1 MNSST
6 ATPSLSNSSASGS
19 AGGSLAQRA
28 LIVGL
33 VGVAIALGGLF
44 FGGSAADP
52 VRPFIGYLIGFGFW
66 FSMSIGMMM
75 LVIMF
80 YLFDAGWPIVI
91 RRQLEHGLAAIPWL
105 ALCFVPLLL
114 LALGLFPGKAHGL
127 LWQWLDP
134 SQPLIGKPG
143 ETIAEDPL
151 FIHKAGFL
159 SLPFFL
165 VRLAIYLTVFWG
177 LSVAFR
183 KNSFAMDRDPRPEY
197 VHRCRKFA
205 AIGVFCVALSLTFA
219 AFDFFM
225 SLSYT
230 WFSTM
235 YGVWFFATSMR
246 CGIAGTILICFYM
259 SAKPGRPLYGIYNRA
274 HQYLLGC
281 LALTFT
287 VFYAY
292 VTFCQYFLIYNA
304 NIPEETFWYNLRE
317 LTAGWAHNSWWWV
330 SLAIIFGYFFIPF
343 FFLLNYHTK
352 VSRRV
357 LPCVA
362 LWVLCFHIV
371 DLYFN
376 VLPGK
381 IADDSQ
387 GNPLHYIVR
396 EFHPQIWDLASLI
409 GIGGICVWA
418 FLRSQSKAEA
428 IPIHDPRIEESLNYH
443 E

>member
-6 ATPSLSNSSASGS
+6 ASSSLPGSVAASN
-19 AGGSLAQRA
+19 AGNPAATRA
-28 LIVGL
+28 LIIGVVGL
-33 VGVAIALGGLF
+33 AIGLGGF
-44 FGGSAADP
+44 FMGLSNHD
-52 VRPFIGYLIGFGFW
+52 VRPVIGYLIGFAFW
-66 FSMSIGMMM
+66 FSMSIGMLL

-80 YLFDAGWPIVI
+80 YLFDAGWPIVV
-91 RRQLEHGLAAIPWL
+91 RRQLEHALAAIPML
-105 ALCFVPLLL
+105 AIAFIPLLL
-114 LALGLFPGKAHGL
+114 MALGAFGKASQGL

-134 SQPLIGKPG
+134 SQPLIGKAG

-151 FIHKAGFL
+151 FIHKAMFL

-165 VRLAIYLTVFWG
+165 VRVVIYFTVLWG
-177 LSVAFR
+177 LSSRFR
-183 KNSFAMDRDPRPEY
+183 KHSFAMDTNPDASHVIWARRY
-197 VHRCRKFA
+197 A
-205 AIGVFCVALSLTFA
+205 AFGAYAVPLTLTFA

-246 CGIAGTILICFYM
+246 CGIAGTILICIYM
-259 SAKPGRPLYGIYNRA
+259 SARPGRPLYGIFNRA

-304 NIPEETFWYNLRE
+304 DIPEETFWYNLRE
-317 LTAGWAHNSWWWV
+317 MTSSWTHNSWWWV
-330 SLAIIFGYFFIPF
+330 SLAIIFGYFFLPF

-352 VSRRV
+352 VSRKV
-357 LPCVA
+357 LPMVA
-362 LWVLCFHIV
+362 IWVLCFHIL

-376 VLPGK
+376 ILPGK
-381 IADDSQ
+381 VADATATLGFQ
-387 GNPLHYIVR
+387 VR
-396 EFHPQIWDLASLI
+396 EFTVSPFDIATLV
-409 GIGGICVWA
+409 GVGGLCVFA
-418 FLRSQSKAEA
+418 YLRSLSRTEV
-428 IPIHDPRIEESLNYH
+428 IPIHDPRIQESLNYH

>member
-6 ATPSLSNSSASGS
+6 ATSSLSAPLAASKAGS
-19 AGGSLAQRA
+19 PAATRA
-28 LIVGL
+28 LIIGVVGL
-33 VGVAIALGGLF
+33 AIGLGGF
-44 FGGSAADP
+44 FMGVSNHE
-52 VRPFIGYLIGFGFW
+52 VRPLIGYLIGFGFW
-66 FSMSIGMMM
+66 FSMLIGMLM

-80 YLFDAGWPIVI
+80 YLFDAGWPIVV
-91 RRQLEHGLAAIPWL
+91 RRQLEHALAAIPML
-105 ALCFVPLLL
+105 ALAFIPLLL
-114 LALGLFPGKAHGL
+114 LALGAFGHAAQGM

-143 ETIAEDPL
+143 ETIADDPL
-151 FIHKAGFL
+151 FVHKAVFL
-159 SLPFFL
+159 NLPLFL
-165 VRLAIYLTVFWG
+165 VRVVVYFAVLWG
-177 LSVAFR
+177 LGSRFR
-183 KNSFAMDRDPRPEY
+183 KHSFAMDSKPD
-197 VHRCRKFA
+197 VSHVIWCRRFA
-205 AIGVFCVALSLTFA
+205 AVGAFAVPLTLTFA

-246 CGIAGTILICFYM
+246 CGIAATILICVYQ
-259 SAKPGRPLYGIYNRA
+259 SAKGRPLYGLFNRA

-304 NIPEETFWYNLRE
+304 DIPEETFWYNLRE
-317 LTAGWAHNSWWWV
+317 MTASWTHNSWWWV
-330 SLAIIFGYFFIPF
+330 SLAIIFCYFFIPF

-352 VSRRV
+352 VSRKV
-357 LPCVA
+357 LPMVA
-362 LWVLCFHIV
+362 IWVLCFHIL

-376 VLPGK
+376 IMPGK
-381 IADDSQ
+381 IADPTSVLGYQ
-387 GNPLHYIVR
+387 VR
-396 EFHPQIWDLASLI
+396 EFTIGWYDVATLI
-409 GIGGICVWA
+409 GVGGLCVSA
-418 FLRSQSKAEA
+418 YLRSLGKTEV

>member
-1 MNSST
+1 MNSSA
-6 ATPSLSNSSASGS
+6 ATPSLTTPAAHGTGGTL
-19 AGGSLAQRA
+19 AGRA

-33 VGVAIALGGLF
+33 VGLAIAVAGLF
-44 FGGSAADP
+44 LGGSAADP
-52 VRPFIGYLIGFGFW
+52 ARPFIGYLIGFGFW
-66 FSMSIGMMM
+66 FSMSIGMML

-105 ALCFVPLLL
+105 ALCFIPLLL
-114 LALGLFPGKAHGL
+114 LALGVFPGRAHGI

-143 ETIAEDPL
+143 ETIGEDPL

-165 VRLAIYLTVFWG
+165 IRLVIYVTVFWG
-177 LSVAFR
+177 LSIKFR
-183 KNSFAMDRDPRPEY
+183 KHSFAMDTQPDVMHVRWARRY
-197 VHRCRKFA
+197 A
-205 AIGVFCVALSLTFA
+205 AAGAYLVPLCLTFA

-225 SLSYT
+225 SLAYT

-246 CGIAGTILICFYM
+246 CGIAATILICFYM
-259 SAKPGRPLYGIYNRA
+259 SAEPGRPLYGIYNRA

-304 NIPEETFWYNLRE
+304 DIPEETFWYNLRE
-317 LTAGWAHNSWWWV
+317 LTVSWSHNSWWWV

-352 VSRRV
+352 VSRRL

-362 LWVLCFHIV
+362 VWVLCFHIL

-381 IADDSQ
+381 VADNSA
-387 GNPLHYIVR
+387 GSILHYQVR
-396 EFHPQIWDLASLI
+396 GFRPQIWDIASLI

>member
-1 MNSST
+1 MM
-6 ATPSLSNSSASGS
+6 
-19 AGGSLAQRA
+19 
-28 LIVGL
+28 VGIL
-33 VGVAIALGGLF
+33 
-44 FGGSAADP
+44 
-52 VRPFIGYLIGFGFW
+52 
-66 FSMSIGMMM
+66 M
-75 LVIMF
+75 LTIMF

-91 RRQLEHGLAAIPWL
+91 RRQMEHALAAIPWL
-105 ALCFVPLLL
+105 ALCFIPLLL
-114 LALGLFPGKAHGL
+114 LALGVFPGHDKGL
-127 LWQWLDP
+127 LWQWLNP
-134 SQPLIGKPG
+134 AQEIIGKPG

-151 FIHKAGFL
+151 FIHKAVFL
-159 SLPFFL
+159 NLPFFL
-165 VRLAIYLTVFWG
+165 VRLVVYVAVFWG
-177 LSVAFR
+177 ISYKFR
-183 KNSFAMDRDPRPEY
+183 QYSFAMDRNPKPEY
-197 VHRCRKFA
+197 AVNSRRLA
-205 AIGVFCVALSLTFA
+205 AVGVFMVALSLTFA
-219 AFDFFM
+219 AFDMFM

-246 CGIAGTILICFYM
+246 CGIAATILICAFM
-259 SAKPGRPLYGIYNRA
+259 SCKPGRPLFGLYNRA

-304 NIPEETFWYNLRE
+304 DIPEETFWYNLRE
-317 LTAGWAHNSWWWV
+317 MTANWAHNSWWWA

-352 VSRRV
+352 VSRKV

-362 LWVLCFHIV
+362 VWVLCFHIL

-376 VLPGK
+376 IMPGK
-381 IADDSQ
+381 IADP
-387 GNPLHYIVR
+387 NPANVLHYTVR
-396 EFHPQIWDLASLI
+396 EFVPQIWDLASLV

-418 FLRSQSKAEA
+418 FLRSQSKAEV
-428 IPIHDPRIEESLNYH
+428 IPIHDPRIQESLNYH

>member
-1 MNSST
+1 MNSSA
-6 ATPSLSNSSASGS
+6 ATPSLTTPAAHSTGGTL
-19 AGGSLAQRA
+19 AGRA

-33 VGVAIALGGLF
+33 VGLAIAVAGLF
-44 FGGSAADP
+44 LGGSAADP
-52 VRPFIGYLIGFGFW
+52 ARPFIGYLIGFGFW
-66 FSMSIGMMM
+66 FSMSIGMML

-105 ALCFVPLLL
+105 ALCFIPLLL
-114 LALGLFPGKAHGL
+114 LALGVFPGKAHGI

-143 ETIAEDPL
+143 ETIGEDPL

-165 VRLAIYLTVFWG
+165 IRLAIYVTVFWG
-177 LSVAFR
+177 LSRKFR
-183 KNSFAMDRDPRPEY
+183 KHSFAMDTQPDVSHVLWARR
-197 VHRCRKFA
+197 FA
-205 AIGVFCVALSLTFA
+205 AAGAFLVPLSLTFA

-246 CGIAGTILICFYM
+246 CGIAATILICFYM
-259 SAKPGRPLYGIYNRA
+259 SAEPGRPLYGIYNRA

-304 NIPEETFWYNLRE
+304 DIPEETFWYNLRE
-317 LTAGWAHNSWWWV
+317 LTVSWSHNSWWWV

-352 VSRRV
+352 VSRRL

-362 LWVLCFHIV
+362 VWVLCFHIL

-381 IADDSQ
+381 VADNSV
-387 GNPLHYIVR
+387 GSILHYQVR
-396 EFHPQIWDLASLI
+396 GFRPQIWDIASLI

>member
-1 MNSST
+1 MNSS
-6 ATPSLSNSSASGS
+6 AASPSLTGAASG
-19 AGGSLAQRA
+19 GTGSPAATRA
-28 LIVGL
+28 LIIGVVGL
-33 VGVAIALGGLF
+33 AIAVAGLF
-44 FGGSAADP
+44 FGGSASDP
-52 VRPFIGYLIGFGFW
+52 VRPFLGYLIGFGFW
-66 FSMSIGMMM
+66 FSMFIGLLM
-75 LVIMF
+75 LTIMF

-91 RRQLEHGLAAIPWL
+91 RRQMEHGLAVIPWL
-105 ALCFVPLLL
+105 ALCFLPLLL
-114 LALGLFPGKAHGL
+114 LALGAFGHDKIGL

-143 ETIAEDPL
+143 ETIGEDPL

-159 SLPFFL
+159 SIQFFL
-165 VRLAIYLTVFWG
+165 VRLAIYLAVFWG
-177 LSVAFR
+177 LSHIFR
-183 KNSFAMDRDPRPEY
+183 KYSFAMDRDPRPEY
-197 VHRCRKFA
+197 AVRCRLFA
-205 AIGVFCVALSLTFA
+205 AFGVFGVALSLTFA

-246 CGIAGTILICFYM
+246 CGIAATIIICYFM
-259 SAKPGRPLYGIYNRA
+259 SAKPGRPLFGIYNRA

-287 VFYAY
+287 VFWAY
-292 VTFCQYFLIYNA
+292 VTLCQYFLIYNA

-317 LTAGWAHNSWWWV
+317 LTSSWAHNSWWWV

-352 VSRRV
+352 VNRRL
-357 LPCVA
+357 LPGVA
-362 LWVLCFHIV
+362 LWVLCFHIL

-376 VLPGK
+376 ILPGK
-381 IADDSQ
+381 IADDSVK
-387 GNPLHYIVR
+387 NVLHYQVR
-396 EFHPQIWDLASLI
+396 GFRPTVWDLAALV
-409 GIGGICVWA
+409 GIGGICAWA
-418 FLRSQSKAEA
+418 CFRSQSKAEA